1 VTVLILNPMINGNKI
16 NLKADEKYTV
26 SISAELTFSIP
37 ILVNGTK

>member
-1 VTVLILNPMINGNKI
+1 MINGHKI

-26 SISAELTFSIP
+26 SISPELTIPIP